1 MIPQYQFN
9 LSNVDPTLMDI
20 YSDPNYVDN
29 IDKQIE
35 KMQMLKQNIQ
45 NNVQNPVNVPT
56 KQTHPTVNYIWD
68 DIDREVGAL
77 TNSQKEV
84 LFGDKEYAENE
95 YRLQSLVQAELINL
109 VKGKIQQTK
118 EGKEL
123 LDKQLSLV
131 KDKKKEIV
139 ANSDKEVEVFKKFQ
153 IAAQANP
160 NLTYKEFCENIN
172 K

>member
-1 MIPQYQFN
+1 MPQYQFN
-9 LSNVDPTLMDI
+9 LGNVDPTLADL
-20 YSDPNYVDN
+20 YSPSYVDN

-35 KMQMLKQNIQ
+35 YMQTLKQNLQ
-45 NNVQNPVNVPT
+45 NNIQNPVNVQA
-56 KQTHPTVNYIWD
+56 KHSHPTVNYVWD
-68 DIDREVGAL
+68 DIDREISAL
-77 TNSQKEV
+77 TNSQKEF
-84 LFGDKEYAENE
+84 LFKDEEYAENE
-95 YRLQSLVQAELINL
+95 YKLQSLVQAELINL

-131 KDKKKEIV
+131 KSKKKEII
-139 ANSDKEVEVFKKFQ
+139 ANSDKEVETFKKFQ